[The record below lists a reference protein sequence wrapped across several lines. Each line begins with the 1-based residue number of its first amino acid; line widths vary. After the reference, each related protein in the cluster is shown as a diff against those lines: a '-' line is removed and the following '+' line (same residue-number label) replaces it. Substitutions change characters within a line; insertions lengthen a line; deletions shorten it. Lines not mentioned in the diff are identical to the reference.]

1 MRTVILLFLFFIYQ
15 SNLKAQQWNL
25 VWADEFSSSQIN
37 TTNWT
42 YDLGGDG
49 WGNNELQNYTNSN
62 DNSTISNDNLLII
75 AKQQQINGNAYTSA
89 RLKTQGLQS
98 WRYGKIEARIKLP
111 MQKGLWP
118 AFWMIG
124 NNITSIGWPK
134 CGEID
139 IMEHVNTENK
149 VHGTIHWDNNGHNY
163 YGGQTPANI
172 EGQYHIY
179 SIEWNPDSIKWLMNG
194 IKYWSANIA
203 NNINN
208 TEEFQNPF
216 FIILNVAV
224 GGNWPGS
231 TDNTTVLPDTMFVD
245 YVRVYQQF
253 NNLNEK
259 TILNNNFSVSPNPVQ
274 SVLNITSL
282 NATIEY
288 VSITN
293 ISGQE
298 ILSRKFTP
306 NNKTESIDISH
317 LTKGIYFAKVFDGTF
332 FQNIKVVLE

>member
-1 MRTVILLFLFFIYQ
+1 MRTVILLFLFFICQ

-75 AKQQQINGNAYTSA
+75 AKQQQFNGNAYTSA

-98 WRYGKIEARIKLP
+98 WRFGKIEARIKLP

-253 NNLNEK
+253 K
-259 TILNNNFSVSPNPVQ
+259 
-274 SVLNITSL
+274 
-282 NATIEY
+282 
-288 VSITN
+288 
-293 ISGQE
+293 
-298 ILSRKFTP
+298 
-306 NNKTESIDISH
+306 
-317 LTKGIYFAKVFDGTF
+317 
-332 FQNIKVVLE
+332 